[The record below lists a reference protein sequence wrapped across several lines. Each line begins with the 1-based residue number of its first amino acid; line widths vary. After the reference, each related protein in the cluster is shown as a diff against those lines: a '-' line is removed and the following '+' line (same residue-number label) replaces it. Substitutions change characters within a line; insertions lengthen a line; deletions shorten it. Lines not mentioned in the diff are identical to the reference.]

1 MALKKK
7 YEIRAQA
14 ENCVQ
19 VEDDPDII
27 DAEVD
32 GGIQLL
38 EKCNFFDN
46 ALIYD
51 EYDTEDIITINLSV
65 LVPSF

>member
-1 MALKKK
+1 MMAMD
-7 YEIRAQA
+7 
-14 ENCVQ
+14 ENQ
-19 VEDDPDII
+19 VNIEDNPDII

-51 EYDTEDIITINLSV
+51 EYDTEDIMTINLSV